1 MSSGIDHLLKMWNIN
16 KDNVRT
22 AIEQSD
28 KFKQVNIK
36 SFKTELINFPDF
48 ATRDVHYNYIDCVRW
63 HNNLILSKSIENKI
77 IQWKPGQLNENIY
90 SISRS
95 NKNISILHKFQIKN
109 AEVWFVRFCL
119 DYSQKVINKIK

>member
-1 MSSGIDHLLKMWNIN
+1 MSSGIDHSLKMWNIN

-48 ATRDVHYNYIDCVRW
+48 ATRDVHYIDCVRW
-63 HNNLILSKSIENKI
+63 HNNLILSKS
-77 IQWKPGQLNENIY
+77 
-90 SISRS
+90 
-95 NKNISILHKFQIKN
+95 
-109 AEVWFVRFCL
+109 
-119 DYSQKVINKIK
+119 

>member
-16 KDNVRT
+16 KDNVRR

-77 IQWKPGQLNENIY
+77 ILRRSNIY
-90 SISRS
+90 LE
-95 NKNISILHKFQIKN
+95 KETL
-109 AEVWFVRFCL
+109 
-119 DYSQKVINKIK
+119 Y